1 MKITKKF
8 IDNFRYKGDGVSQDI
23 RWDDQLSGFGIRLYP
38 TGKKSFVLSYR
49 LKGRKHIMTVGKY
62 GVLTLDQGRAKAKVL
77 LVSIDQGGNPLY
89 ERKKLNQGKT
99 IANLSEAYLERH
111 AMLHKKTWRDD
122 QRRIN
127 AHILPKWKGVQINSI
142 KREDI
147 AMLHHTIGKDAPR
160 PLCAS
165 ASSGL
170 MRITSL

>member
-49 LKGRKHIMTVGKY
+49 FKGRKHIMTVGKY

-89 ERKKLNQGKT
+89 ERKKLNQGKM
-99 IANLSEAYLERH
+99 S
-111 AMLHKKTWRDD
+111 
-122 QRRIN
+122 
-127 AHILPKWKGVQINSI
+127 
-142 KREDI
+142 
-147 AMLHHTIGKDAPR
+147 
-160 PLCAS
+160 
-165 ASSGL
+165 
-170 MRITSL
+170 